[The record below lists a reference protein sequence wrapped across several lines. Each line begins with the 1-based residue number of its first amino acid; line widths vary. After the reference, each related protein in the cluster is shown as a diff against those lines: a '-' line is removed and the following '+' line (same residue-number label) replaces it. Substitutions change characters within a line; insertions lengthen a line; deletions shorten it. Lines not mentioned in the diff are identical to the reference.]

1 MGTREKEVV
10 MAQEMRK
17 YLDGLFM
24 TYIHQ
29 IMHVYKPL

>member
-1 MGTREKEVV
+1 MGTREKEMV

-17 YLDGLFM
+17 YFDALFM

-29 IMHVYKPL
+29 IMRIYKPL